1 MRPPFDPLHGLA
13 VTADVSIAAHSS
25 SAALKSRQNKR
36 LTELLVIAKQKSKL
50 FRELLKDI
58 DPDTACIEDLPI
70 THKND
75 LMAQFSNW
83 VTDPDLHLAPLQ
95 DFVADA
101 KLIAQPYLDRY
112 MVWESSGS
120 TGASGIFVQDAKALA
135 VYDALEFQR
144 RPALRPWQRW
154 CDPFYLN
161 ERFVFIG
168 AIDGHFASVV
178 SIKRLQQLNPGLS
191 GNLHCLSFLQPTQQ
205 LVAQLQAIAPTIIST
220 YPSVAVL
227 LAEESRAGRLTIR
240 PQEIWTGGETFSP
253 PMRHFVQEAFA
264 CHVADSYGA
273 SEFLPIAAECQY
285 GHLHLNSD
293 WVILESVDLQG
304 RVMPADITGATTLL
318 TNLANHLQPLIRYDI
333 GDHVTL
339 HSASC
344 ECGSPLPLIEVQG
357 RNDETLRLG
366 KPGAQQVQILPLALS
381 TILEH
386 EAGLYDFQL
395 IQKGPCELLLCTEQ
409 NGRAVTH
416 SLQRAKLMLTNYLNL
431 QGVVDVQIHCHS
443 GASIYRGRSGKVQRV
458 IAMTSSKTKL

>member
-1 MRPPFDPLHGLA
+1 MPLPFDPLHGLA

-25 SAALKSRQNKR
+25 TAALKSRQSKR
-36 LTELLVIAKQKSKL
+36 LTDLIVTAKQKSKL
-50 FRELLKDI
+50 FQDLLKEI
-58 DPDTACIEDLPI
+58 DPATAGIEDLPI
-70 THKND
+70 THKKD
-75 LMAQFSNW
+75 LMAQFSSW
-83 VTDPDLHLAPLQ
+83 VTDSDIHLASLQ
-95 DFVADA
+95 DFVADER
-101 KLIAQPYLDRY
+101 LIAVPYLDRY

-120 TGASGIFVQDAKALA
+120 SGEPGVFVQDAKALA
-135 VYDALEFQR
+135 VYDALEFLR

-191 GNLHCLSFLQPTQQ
+191 EGLRCLSFLQPTHQ
-205 LVAQLQAIAPTIIST
+205 LVAQLQALVPTIIST

-227 LAEESRAGRLTIR
+227 LAEECRAGRLNIR
-240 PQEIWTGGETFSP
+240 PKEIWTGGETFSS

-273 SEFLPIAAECQY
+273 SEFLPIAAECRY

-293 WVILESVDLQG
+293 WVILESVDQQG
-304 RVMPADITGATTLL
+304 RVLPANVTGATTLL
-318 TNLANHLQPLIRYDI
+318 TNLANHLQPLIRYDL

-339 HSASC
+339 HSACC
-344 ECGSPLPLIEVQG
+344 ECGSSLPLIEVQG

-366 KPGAQQVQILPLALS
+366 NPGAQQVQLLPLALS

-395 IQKGPCELLLCTEQ
+395 TQKGPCELLLCTEQ
-409 NGRAVTH
+409 NGRAVTQ
-416 SLQRAKLMLTNYLNL
+416 SLQRAKVMLANYLAL
-431 QGVVDVQIHCHS
+431 QGIGDVHIHCHS
-443 GASIYRGRSGKVQRV
+443 GASIARGRSGKVQRV
-458 IAMTSSKTKL
+458 IAMTSSLNK